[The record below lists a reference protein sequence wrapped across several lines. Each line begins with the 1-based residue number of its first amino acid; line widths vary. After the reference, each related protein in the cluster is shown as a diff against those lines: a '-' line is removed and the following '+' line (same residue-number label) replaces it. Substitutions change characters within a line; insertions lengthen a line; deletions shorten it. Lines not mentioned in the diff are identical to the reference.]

1 MIGIDPRALAQ
12 ALGGEA
18 RGNRVQAPGPGHSK
32 QDRSLSIL
40 IDPYAPDGFLVESF
54 AGDDWR
60 ECKEHVRRRL
70 GLPTCPQANCRQGTD
85 RAAVRPPLRHE
96 KQSDADRMRCALS
109 LWSATQP
116 PKGSLVESYLAAR
129 GLSLPDEVIRADAL
143 RFHPACPFGADR
155 YPAMIAL
162 MCDIR
167 TNEPKAIHRTAL
179 KPDGSGKLEIPG
191 ASSKRMLGPAAGSAV
206 KLIEDAEVTLGLG
219 IAEGIEN
226 ALTAICAGWSPVWAT
241 AGKGLLKNFPVLAGI
256 EALTVFAD
264 PEPGGVQAAHQCA
277 RRWHEAGREGTVI
290 EPKWAGS
297 DLNDLLG
304 YAR

>member
-1 MIGIDPRALAQ
+1 MIIIDPRALAH

-18 RGNRVQAPGPGHSK
+18 HGTRIQAPGPGHSN

-40 IDPYAPDGFLVESF
+40 VDPHAPDGFVVESF

-60 ECKEHVRRRL
+60 DCKEHVRSRL
-70 GLPTCPQANCRQGTD
+70 GSTSLDWASGSQRIN
-85 RAAVRPPLRHE
+85 AATRRSSRE
-96 KQSDADRMRCALS
+96 EEQSDADRTRFALS
-109 LWSATQP
+109 IWRVARL
-116 PKGSLVESYLAAR
+116 PKGTLVETYLAAR
-129 GLSLPDEVIRADAL
+129 GLSLGHEVIRADAL

-155 YPAMIAL
+155 HPAMVAL
-162 MCDIR
+162 MRDII

-179 KPDGSGKLEIPG
+179 KPDGSGKAGLSGGRSP
-191 ASSKRMLGPAAGSAV
+191 KRMLGPARGAAV
-206 KLIEDAEVTLGLG
+206 KLIDDAEVTIGLG

-226 ALTAICAGWSPVWAT
+226 ALTAICAGWLPVWAT
-241 AGKGLLKNFPVLAGI
+241 GCKGAVASFPVLAGI
-256 EALTVFAD
+256 EALTVISD

-277 RRWHEAGREGTVI
+277 RRWHKAGREATVI

-297 DLNDLLG
+297 DINDLLG